1 MKIQL
6 IGEHPLLKNS
16 DGKLAS
22 RIGTLFTAEGV
33 LITLRGMTHAM
44 QRLHYQHQLNA
55 EHLKQGLEPLSELD
69 GIESW
74 ATAVDLIMEDNCIL
88 IRPNPERMDLAFI
101 ADEMLQTLPF
111 ISKAQIRFL
120 HARNPLVQ
128 QAIRSRGEYWRI
140 SPRPQSEDEVIA
152 AIASSKIAIG
162 LAPIYY
168 YSPSTGTRFLTYDIF
183 RSLGKKENDL
193 LRRYL
198 QEIKTYTA
206 KRNRLFNR
214 EISFFGLKQPFDEKL
229 FVPYDFDHSSDA
241 QLRHD
246 YHALLQRVAD
256 LTEPSLL
263 VDDVKN
269 TVWRNKLFACLTDER
284 NDAQTEYLISGLTEE
299 FFRQVQWL
307 PGGRISNGELI
318 FDSIFDEH
326 KAKPFDAELERLCD
340 LRVCGF
346 IFNYIRE
353 YSKLEYVNIG
363 RLLPGLRKHPD
374 KGAHCSYLVEY
385 KNRESSTTDLKI
397 LRMQRWG
404 IQEHLAEHHDLLRAI
419 METQD
424 YTEYTLDRRLGCW
437 ELGVPVPSRLVVRTI
452 PEEYC
457 WPNNAGVSRIWLTY
471 FERDFI
477 HGIATDKIHKTT
489 PEKLKDREFANRLAT
504 LLGTAAA
511 PNIVVGRASQSRK
524 AIFDNGDELIT
535 LDTDGY
541 PSQIFTA
548 DHAGTFVDY
557 EQPLIVHAKEYAIPV
572 LTRKIWL
579 ANPAE
584 FALVYLKAMETK
596 LCFMQDEYRRIPAAF
611 NTLFQYSKQ
620 GEKTFAQRWK
630 KVLERLDATSIP
642 ALMDAIRTEI
652 RKEIELT
659 V

>member
-1 MKIQL
+1 MSIQL
-6 IGEHPLLKNS
+6 IGEHPLLKDS
-16 DGKLAS
+16 DGKLVS
-22 RIGTLFTAEGV
+22 RIGTLFTTERV
-33 LITLRGMTHAM
+33 LLTLRGMTHAM
-44 QRLHYQHQLNA
+44 QRFHYQKLINGQR
-55 EHLKQGLEPLSELD
+55 LKQGLEPLDELD
-69 GIESW
+69 GMESW
-74 ATAVDLIMEDNCIL
+74 STAVDLIMEDNCIL
-88 IRPNPERMDLAFI
+88 IRPNPERMDLAFA
-101 ADEMLQTLPF
+101 ADEMLQELPY

-120 HARNPLVQ
+120 HARNTLVQ

-140 SPRPQSEDEVIA
+140 SPRPQSENEVIT
-152 AIASSKIAIG
+152 AIGASKIAIG

-168 YSPSTGTRFLTYDIF
+168 YSPSTGTRFLTYDTVC
-183 RSLGKKENDL
+183 SLGKKEVDL

-198 QEIKTYTA
+198 QEIKTYMA

-214 EISFFGLKQPFDEKL
+214 EIAFFGLKQPFDDTL
-229 FVPYDFDHSSDA
+229 FDNYDFDRASDA

-246 YHALLQRVAD
+246 YHTLLQRLRE

-307 PGGRISNGELI
+307 PGGRIANGELI
-318 FDSIFDEH
+318 FDSIFEER
-326 KAKPFDAELERLCD
+326 KRKPFDAELGRLCD

-353 YSKLEYVNIG
+353 YSKLEYINIG
-363 RLLPGLRKHPD
+363 RLLPGLRTHPD
-374 KGAHCSYLVEY
+374 RGAHCSYLVEY
-385 KNRESSTTDLKI
+385 KNRESSTPDLKI

-404 IQEHLAEHHDLLRAI
+404 IQEHLSEHHDLLRAI

-437 ELGVPVPSRLVVRTI
+437 ELGVPVPSRQVVRTI
-452 PEEYC
+452 PDEYC
-457 WPNNAGVSRIWLTY
+457 WPDNAGVSRIWLTY

-477 HGIATDKIHKTT
+477 HGIATDKIHKTQ
-489 PEKLKDREFANRLAT
+489 PEKLKDPEFAKRLAK

-511 PNIVVGRASQSRK
+511 PNIVVGRASQSKR

-535 LDTDGY
+535 LDAQGY
-541 PSQIFTA
+541 PSQIVTA

-557 EQPLIVHAKEYAIPV
+557 EQPLIAHAADYALPV

-584 FALVYLKAMETK
+584 FALVYLHAMQVK
-596 LCFMQDEYRRIPAAF
+596 LTFMQEEYRRIPAAF
-611 NTLFQYSKQ
+611 NALFQHSKQ
-620 GEKTFAQRWK
+620 GEKTFAHRWK
-630 KVLERLDATSIP
+630 KVLERLDATDIP
-642 ALMDAIRTEI
+642 TLMAAIRTAICAEI
-652 RKEIELT
+652 KLD